1 MWTWT
6 ELTKS
11 KWNHSAEYYIFLEF
25 ILQLLVLSICWN
37 WWRLVSMPLNHRQK
51 TCYKLHVIEW
61 RTVRH
66 WLERL
71 KDILLCNDFC
81 TFLCSL
87 LNFTYWFPLKIPASK
102 WGCIWVLFFPK
113 YTQTLLWPWPS
124 LHILFYFIM
133 HEVMCT
139 YFFFTNAPGIY
150 KQCSG
155 FNRNVQQGDL

>member
-1 MWTWT
+1 MWTWI

-11 KWNHSAEYYIFLEF
+11 KWNHSNEYYIFLEF
-25 ILQLLVLSICWN
+25 ILHFVVLSIGE
-37 WWRLVSMPLNHRQK
+37 LMMASELAPEHGQK
-51 TCYKLHVIEW
+51 PCCTCVTEW

-66 WLERL
+66 WLEF

-81 TFLCSL
+81 TFLWSL

-124 LHILFYFIM
+124 IHTLFYYAWGNV
-133 HEVMCT
+133 HT
-139 YFFFTNAPGIY
+139 FFTNAPGIY
-150 KQCSG
+150 NQCSG